1 MNDNQKLNQNAF
13 DDIWKIHP
21 ELQNNFSSAW
31 WFFLLFPDQE
41 EGYGPKQL
49 MFAFASKAGKNVG
62 VRNIWQKGMNIKDL
76 KKENEQQKFMTTLVG
91 WIFDGDNVHEG
102 VIHQKME
109 VELSDKGY
117 LIAKD
122 DQNEN
127 NIIAKLIGD
136 VKDYFKIDAEFAN
149 ENTSIK
155 FEANSSNDPNILN
168 PQLTMIQPKFVN
180 KLFNVNV
187 VTWKKFDFKGDFK
200 TLNFNGNLSGI
211 GYFQR
216 VLFNGPL
223 IPWTWLWIVFENG
236 NVLSSF
242 IPFFGF
248 QNFRRKDKFYSTKN
262 ENKRIKINPTS
273 YFIIEGKYKRELR
286 FNKIDIELLY
296 SNKKVNEELPRLN
309 LKLSNNENEWLE
321 VNIMSNGHAQFHLER
336 GYFKNIIK
344 SKWSYNEYMIKV
356 NSFSG
361 VLNGIEMNELKK
373 EMGNGWGNMEYT
385 YGMSI

>member
-1 MNDNQKLNQNAF
+1 
-13 DDIWKIHP
+13 
-21 ELQNNFSSAW
+21 
-31 WFFLLFPDQE
+31 
-41 EGYGPKQL
+41 
-49 MFAFASKAGKNVG
+49 
-62 VRNIWQKGMNIKDL
+62 
-76 KKENEQQKFMTTLVG
+76 MTTLVG

-168 PQLTMIQPKFVN
+168 PQLTKIQPKFVN

-200 TLNFNGNLSGI
+200 TLNFSGNLSGI

-296 SNKKVNEELPRLN
+296 SNKKVNEGLPKLN